1 MAQVVLSFF
10 LGFVLFT
17 GVASGAEPALK
28 AVETAL
34 PPSRHV
40 VQLGDQ
46 EVVEISKGFK
56 AFSAEA
62 RARTISRRIAEI
74 AAEMPLP
81 ALSVE
86 ESDISSDIM
95 AGEQVLM
102 SVFDA
107 DAEAAGKPRA
117 ALAADHARAFS
128 EALARYQSTHSHEAL
143 LTGAAKTA
151 GTLLAL
157 LALLILFERG
167 NRRLREAILKRAD
180 TTIADMERKTFSLVR
195 ANHIRVPLL
204 ALLHGIRVT
213 VLALLIY
220 AAIDL
225 SLSYFPQTRRFAAQL
240 SDLVLGPL
248 GNLGSSVLTAIPGLL
263 VIAIIVLITRWL
275 TRSSAFIFDRVA
287 DGRIHFE
294 GFYPEWAI
302 PTRRIIN
309 LLLVVGAVMIAYPY
323 IPGSDSAAF
332 KGVSIF
338 LGVLF
343 SLGSSGVISNV
354 VTGFMITYMRAFK
367 VGDVVKI
374 GETTGVVVESSLLVT
389 RLRTIRNIEITVPNA
404 QILNGQVTNFSVTG
418 KPTVSTQ
425 LTIGYDT
432 PWRQVHAM
440 LLGAAARTPG
450 IVDQPPAFVL
460 QTALEDFYIRYELMC
475 VVETPERM
483 PHILSRLHQN
493 ILDTFNEHGVQIMSP
508 HFIDNP
514 DSPAL
519 VPKSQWHAAPAR
531 PPGEG

>member
-1 MAQVVLSFF
+1 MPRALLPLLLGLFLLIGPARGEDAAPAGHAVL
-10 LGFVLFT
+10 LG
-17 GVASGAEPALK
+17 EQK
-28 AVETAL
+28 
-34 PPSRHV
+34 
-40 VQLGDQ
+40 
-46 EVVEISKGFK
+46 VVEIRAGFK
-56 AFSAEA
+56 GFSAES
-62 RARTISRRIAEI
+62 RARNLSRRLAELVR
-74 AAEMPLP
+74 ESPLP
-81 ALSVE
+81 PITVE
-86 ESDISSDIM
+86 ETDISSDIL
-95 AGEQVLM
+95 AGEQVLA

-107 DAEAAGKPRA
+107 DASAAGKPRA
-117 ALAADHARAFS
+117 ALAADMAAAFS
-128 EALARYQSTHSHEAL
+128 AALARHQQEHGHEAL
-143 LTGAAKTA
+143 LAAAAKAA
-151 GTLLAL
+151 GTLLAALAL
-157 LALLILFERG
+157 LALFERLY
-167 NRRLREAILKRAD
+167 RRLRETVLRKAD
-180 TTIADMERKTFSLVR
+180 EKIADVERKSFSLVQGNYLR
-195 ANHIRVPLL
+195 MPLA
-204 ALLHGIRVT
+204 ALLHGIRVG
-213 VLALLIY
+213 VWALLIY
-220 AAIDL
+220 GALSL
-225 SLSYFPQTRRFAAQL
+225 SLSYFPQTRLFAANL
-240 SDLVLGPL
+240 SSLVLTPL
-248 GNLGSSVLTAIPGLL
+248 GGLGSSVLAAIPGLL

-287 DGRIHFE
+287 DGRIQLE
-294 GFYPEWAI
+294 GFFPEWAN

-374 GETTGVVVESSLLVT
+374 GDTTGVVVESSLLVT
-389 RLRTIRNIEITVPNA
+389 RLRTIRNIEITVPNS

-418 KPTVSTQ
+418 NPTVSTQ

-450 IVDQPPAFVL
+450 IVGEPPAFVL

-475 VVETPERM
+475 VVETPGRM
-483 PHILSRLHQN
+483 PHILSQLHQN

-514 DSPAL
+514 DTPAL
-519 VPKSQWHAAPAR
+519 VPKSQWHTAPAK
-531 PPGEG
+531 PPEK